1 MRTAAASVDIT
12 PPIELPIGGNVR
24 DDNISRGVHDNL
36 YCDIVLL
43 EENDEKVCFLDF
55 DLLALDYK
63 MCNYI
68 KSEITKKSDIDFEKI
83 VITCTHTHSGPDVGD
98 FFKDEINKG
107 CVEYIEKV
115 AQIVSERVG
124 KMSNELEDSIIKISK
139 NSVHDLS
146 FNRRLVMK
154 DGTMRMNWEGV
165 DPDTVEK
172 AAGPIDPDLFVIS
185 IYETSGKIK
194 AIMVNFTLHPAILV
208 GKDWLYSKD
217 YINYLNNC
225 LKDRLGYDVVVFFA
239 NGAEGNIN
247 HINYRDKNQDR
258 GFNEARRIGESL
270 GKYVM
275 DSIGSAEKIE
285 DASLKCLSAVINLP
299 LRKISKEE
307 IDKAQK
313 LIEERGDYI
322 PSLLD
327 GVPDEVYA
335 REIIKLSKIK
345 DKYVETQIHAVRIG
359 DSVIATLPGE
369 VFAEFGLRIKK
380 ESPFKNTLVFGLA
393 NDCVGYV
400 PTNEAFDEGGYEIKT
415 ATTSKLD
422 RNAGDILASE
432 VIKLIKSL

>member
-12 PPIELPIGGNVR
+12 PPIGLPIGGNVR
-24 DDNISRGVHDNL
+24 DDNISRGIHDNL
-36 YCDIVLL
+36 YCDIILL
-43 EENDEKVCFLDF
+43 EESNEKVCFLDF

-68 KSEITKKSDIDFEKI
+68 KSEIIKKSDLDFEKI
-83 VITCTHTHSGPDVGD
+83 VITCSHTHSGPDVGD
-98 FFKDEINKG
+98 FFKDEISKE
-107 CVEYIEKV
+107 CVEYIKNV
-115 AQIVSERVG
+115 ALIVSERVG
-124 KMSNELEDSIIKISK
+124 TMDKELKDSIIKISK
-139 NSVHDLS
+139 SAVYDLS

-154 DGTMRMNWEGV
+154 DGPMRMNWEGV
-165 DPDTVEK
+165 DPETVEK
-172 AAGPIDPDLFVIS
+172 VAGPIDPDLFVIS
-185 IYETSGKIK
+185 IYDTSEKIK
-194 AIMVNFTLHPAILV
+194 ALMVNFTLHPAILV
-208 GKDWLYSKD
+208 GQDWLWSKD
-217 YINYLNNC
+217 YINYLNNYI
-225 LKDRLGYDVVVFFA
+225 KDRLEHDVVVFFA

-247 HINYRDKNQDR
+247 HINYQDR
-258 GFNEARRIGESL
+258 NQERGFKEARRIGESL
-270 GKYVM
+270 GKYVL
-275 DSIGSAEKIE
+275 DAIDSAEKIE
-285 DASLKCLSAVINLP
+285 STNLKCLSSIINLP
-299 LRKISKEE
+299 LRSISKEE
-307 IDKAQK
+307 IDNAKK

-359 DSVIATLPGE
+359 DNAIATLPGE
-369 VFAEFGLRIKK
+369 VFVEFGLRIKK

-400 PTNEAFDEGGYEIKT
+400 PTNEAFDEGGYEVKT

-432 VIKLIKSL
+432 VIKLIKLL